1 MQGENEDHDAPTTFN
16 LILLRAA
23 QGHLEHAKA
32 LDPENVVANG
42 FLEKLPTLANPPHER
57 REPDR
62 DLDIES
68 TALGVERSNRPQKR
82 VRT

>member
-1 MQGENEDHDAPTTFN
+1 MMRGENEDHGTKRYFHGHIRCLTTSEDAPTTFN

-42 FLEKLPTLANPPHER
+42 FLEKVLFITRNQF
-57 REPDR
+57 R
-62 DLDIES
+62 DC
-68 TALGVERSNRPQKR
+68 R
-82 VRT
+82 